1 MRSLNS
7 REKLLLGACFGVIF
21 IVANAFAFR
30 SVYSTLNGGKEKVR
44 TLESE
49 LADQEMWLEDA
60 PRMEAREKWLDENMP
75 VMGESTLGKLQGELL
90 QSLQDEVFERKLQ
103 IEQQSLQDIV
113 REAFYTE
120 VAVRLEIRGAESEVI
135 DWLTELQAP
144 EKFIVIK
151 ALEVEL
157 DRRAREEEPQAECE
171 ITIARWYRPDSGEPL
186 TKAEVENT
194 GNEQG

>member
-7 REKLLLGACFGVIF
+7 RETLLLGACFAVIF

-30 SVYSTLNGGKEKVR
+30 SVFSTLNGGKERVKA
-44 TLESE
+44 LEGE

-75 VMGESTLGKLQGELL
+75 TMGEATLGKLQGELL
-90 QSLQDEVFERKLQ
+90 QSLQDDVFERKLQ
-103 IEQQSLQDIV
+103 IQQQSLQDIV

-186 TKAEVENT
+186 TKAEVENA
-194 GNEQG
+194 ESDQG